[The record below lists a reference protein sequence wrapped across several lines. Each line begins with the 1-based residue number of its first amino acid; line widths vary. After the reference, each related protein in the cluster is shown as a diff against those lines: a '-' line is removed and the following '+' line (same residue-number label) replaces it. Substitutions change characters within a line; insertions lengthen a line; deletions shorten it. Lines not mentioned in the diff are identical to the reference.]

1 MNTAS
6 ITRTLF
12 ATTCFVLFSYPALSQ
27 SSTEPGRRDR
37 DRDLRELEELL
48 RDVGDERSSGP
59 SRRGFGFL
67 LRSGDA
73 MIVARCDPRESMKAC
88 VEATTT
94 LLEKA
99 RSMTPGATTPPGR

>member
-1 MNTAS
+1 MKTAS

-12 ATTCFVLFSYPALSQ
+12 ATTCFLLISYPALSQ

-37 DRDLRELEELL
+37 DLRELEELL
-48 RDVGDERSSGP
+48 RGDERSSGP

-88 VEATTT
+88 VEATST

-99 RSMTPGATTPPGR
+99 RSMTPAATTPPGR